1 MICLSND
8 IDGREGL
15 SGMQL
20 LYGNDGTNYHT
31 IARSQDMSDMQEK
44 ELLAGYLGYEFAR
57 DPAVYSSAERE
68 PLALTY
74 ATTNLSKTLPEEKIL
89 FSVSGRMRNYL
100 TPSYWAHFQLLDI
113 TTELYGEHFFD
124 LLRRTY
130 IRDTEVNEYLHKDI
144 DTFKGGY
151 AEAGSIDGASL
162 EKDKVTVL
170 VAAVLS
176 VADSLSR
183 QVKVILDVEGDAY
196 NRRALEVIT
205 AVYRYIPYHIRKA
218 AGFCT
223 YGKTDRGGSNRVKLF
238 LYTREQAGLL
248 DQDAIDL
255 KNMDCRRELSRIPA
269 GMVELAKVI
278 TESKDEVRTG
288 WFETFQKVF
297 GMQNASVEDHIIILK
312 NARKWQEQDL
322 GSIMDEIAAYAYK
335 EQAKQLEAP
344 VYQVFCKI
352 MNKRFLQ
359 ERYDLKYN
367 ELIRE
372 ILEQQHDFCFD
383 NRMNAY
389 LALGEAINCV
399 SFELSVF
406 MNWEIE
412 KIIEPLKAKYDDEE
426 LIAQYKEKYIQL
438 RRSKMRGIKFAEIC
452 LRMEEQIKE
461 AVEEARERIKL
472 HTQEEKQKLQ
482 AILQSRRLEVCEIE
496 NVYSGIKYKSNYEA
510 FSESLIKNVS
520 DYIGSIPLFSSYK
533 AYCDYKAYLAK
544 LQPYLLAAVP
554 EELKKAVEQKGKTVK
569 AMQQCRKIAWNH
581 RSQILDSYQNIY
593 LMRRLQQGK
602 ESAIEAPD
610 YEVQIKDQ
618 YFEMNETELLAL
630 IQFLLSPS
638 DIRVD
643 AVKDMLP
650 KNRKLMEGLMDIEAF
665 DEEHFPYLCRWYQG
679 EAMYRKIIR
688 YYAGGSWMLSKK
700 QIEDAINDNNQRNS
714 LKGNRNKRQER
725 DRGVFWRK
733 RWWIAVAAVVVI
745 AAASLITIVLLVH

>member
-31 IARSQDMSDMQEK
+31 IARSKDMTDMQER
-44 ELLAGYLGYEFAR
+44 ELLVGYLGYEFAR
-57 DPAVYSSAERE
+57 DPAIYSTVERE

-89 FSVSGRMRNYL
+89 LSVSGRMRNYL

-113 TTELYGEHFFD
+113 TPELYGEHFFD
-124 LLRRTY
+124 LLHRTY

-144 DTFKGGY
+144 DTFKGRCE
-151 AEAGSIDGASL
+151 EAGSIDGDFL

-170 VAAVLS
+170 VAAVLN

-196 NRRALEVIT
+196 NRRAMEVIT

-223 YGKTDRGGSNRVKLF
+223 YGKTDRSGSNRVKLL

-255 KNMDCRRELSRIPA
+255 KNMDCKRELSRIPA
-269 GMVELAKVI
+269 GMVELARAF
-278 TESKDEVRTG
+278 TESTDEVQKG

-297 GMQNASVEDHIIILK
+297 GIQNASVEDHIIIFK

-335 EQAKQLEAP
+335 EQTKQPEMP

-359 ERYDLKYN
+359 EHYDLRYN

-372 ILEQQHDFCFD
+372 ILEQQRDFCFD

-399 SFELSVF
+399 SFELPVF
-406 MNWEIE
+406 MNWEME
-412 KIIEPLKAKYDDEE
+412 NVIEPLKAKYDDEE

-438 RRSKMRGIKFAEIC
+438 RRSKVRGAKFAEIC
-452 LRMEEQIKE
+452 LHMEEQIKE

-482 AILQSRRLEVCEIE
+482 AVLQSRRLAVREIE
-496 NVYSGIKYKSNYEA
+496 SVYSGIKYKSNYEV
-510 FSESLIKNVS
+510 FSESLIKNIG
-520 DYIGSIPLFSSYK
+520 DYIGRIPFFSSYK
-533 AYCDYKAYLAK
+533 AYCDYQAYLAE
-544 LQPYLLAAVP
+544 LQPYLSSAVP
-554 EELKKAVEQKGKTVK
+554 EELKRAVEQKGKTVK
-569 AMQQCRKIAWNH
+569 EMQQYRKTVWNH

-602 ESAIEAPD
+602 ESAIDAPD

-618 YFEMNETELLAL
+618 YFEMNEAELLAL
-630 IQFLLSPS
+630 VQFLLSPS
-638 DIRVD
+638 GIRAD

-650 KNRKLMEGLMDIEAF
+650 RNRKLMEGLMDIEAF
-665 DEEHFPYLCRWYQG
+665 DEEHFPYLCSWYQG
-679 EAMYRKIIR
+679 DAMYRKIIR
-688 YYAGGSWMLSKK
+688 YYAGGSWMQSKK
-700 QIEDAINDNNQRNS
+700 RIEDAINDNNQRND
-714 LKGNRNKRQER
+714 LKGKRNTKPKR
-725 DRGVFWRK
+725 DPVMFWRRK
-733 RWWIAVAAVVVI
+733 WWIAVAAIVII
-745 AAASLITIVLLVH
+745 AAVSLIIIA